1 MAQEATLTFNM
12 ELKGLNN
19 ILKAVD
25 RSTISLGDKLNANIK
40 AGIEKY
46 NAALQKLKVEPF
58 QKAGFHTQMAK
69 LKEDLQRAT
78 KAKIRIDM
86 DEAKQKLANL
96 KTEIV
101 ASVASVAAI
110 AAPIK
115 SAIDFE
121 SSMADVKKVVNFKD
135 DNEIKGFS
143 NEILKMSQVI
153 PMTADGLTQVAAAGG
168 QMGLAKNELLKF
180 TEMAAKTAVAFDITA
195 ESAGDTI
202 GKIKNILSLS
212 LDETGEMMDAINHLS
227 NNNAAKAG
235 QIVEVMKRIAG
246 IGKQVGLAK
255 EQTAALASAFIS
267 LGKAPETAATASEA
281 LLKKLNNLSSLSED
295 KQKAFEETGLSVNK
309 FAKAMKTDAQGAV
322 LQFLEA
328 MSKVEPQRRGA
339 LLTTIMGTNYD
350 SDIATLISGMDVYK
364 KSLDEVSSKEKF
376 LGSNEKEFQAR
387 SNTAANKI
395 QLMKNT
401 LNSLG
406 ISIGNVFLPYIST
419 AIEKIAGFIKKITE
433 FAQNNEELVK
443 KIGLSVAAFLGFNAF
458 MTAARAAFALFTIS
472 FGGYRKILMLLPFD
486 CVKLNASL
494 SQCSIT
500 MKAKA
505 TLTALASKA
514 LNSFSLATKT
524 AGGTSLGFVGGLK
537 KIVLGFRALSLA
549 FLSNPIGLILAAIAT
564 AGALIYKYW
573 DHVKAFLLG
582 TFEALSQNCGWLT
595 DALSGV
601 WNNAIKPIF
610 SGIASLF
617 ELLFNQ
623 SNATSEELGIATNAG
638 REFGKWMSY
647 ALNIITFPLQAV
659 CNIINAIALII
670 DIVRLKFSTWIEEAK
685 SLLNDILA
693 FFQPVVDAFN
703 SIVDGFKNLDI
714 SGGLKDM
721 LGAKDGAE
729 RSWYNPLNLFYDSK
743 PKTQSTSG
751 AISENAEAKR
761 QNAANNKNQTI
772 NDNKVVNITMSGSS
786 ATPQAVAKAV
796 QNSSYSYGD

>member
-40 AGIEKY
+40 SGIEKY
-46 NAALQKLKVEPF
+46 NTALQKLKVEPF

-101 ASVASVAAI
+101 ASVASVAMI

-121 SSMADVKKVVNFKD
+121 SSMADVKKVVDFKTPD
-135 DNEIKGFS
+135 ELKEFSNQILNMSRDIPLSVNEIAS
-143 NEILKMSQVI
+143 I
-153 PMTADGLTQVAAAGG
+153 TASGG
-168 QMGLAKNELLKF
+168 QLGIAKENLMDF
-180 TEMAAKTAVAFDITA
+180 TQTAAKMGVAFDMSA
-195 ESAGDTI
+195 KEAGDNMATLM
-202 GKIKNILSLS
+202 NIFNMSVDGVRGLG
-212 LDETGEMMDAINHLS
+212 DTINHLS
-227 NNNAAKAG
+227 NNSASTANKIVNAVG
-235 QIVEVMKRIAG
+235 RIAG
-246 IGKQVGLAK
+246 NAKDMGLSADATAGLASSFIALGKQ
-255 EQTAALASAFIS
+255 
-267 LGKAPETAATASEA
+267 PEVAATAINSM
-281 LLKKLNNLSSLSED
+281 LTVLNNADKAGGDLEKAFKSIGLSGKEL
-295 KQKAFEETGLSVNK
+295 KAQILKNPQKAL
-309 FAKAMKTDAQGAV
+309 TD
-322 LQFLEA
+322 FLHTL
-328 MSKVEPQRRGA
+328 SKVPKEKKTGV
-339 LLTTIMGTNYD
+339 LTTIFGKNFGD
-350 SDIATLISGMDVYK
+350 DISLLTGAIENFDKAMALSGDNK
-364 KSLDEVSSKEKF
+364 RF
-376 LGSNEKEFQAR
+376 GSMEAEFQSR
-387 SNTAANKI
+387 SDTTENKI
-395 QLMKNT
+395 QLMKNA
-401 LNSLG
+401 LNELSVSFG
-406 ISIGNVFLPYIST
+406 RVFLPYIKRGV
-419 AIEKIAGFIKKITE
+419 EKITE
-433 FAQNNEELVK
+433 FIQKITEFVRSNEDLVK
-443 KIGLSVAAFLGFNAF
+443 KIGFSVAAFFGFNVA
-458 MTAARAAFALFTIS
+458 MTTLKASSAILTLS
-472 FGGYRKILMLLPFD
+472 LGGYRQILMMLPFD
-486 CVKLNASL
+486 CLKLNASL
-494 SQCSIT
+494 SQCNIL
-500 MKAKA
+500 MKTKA
-505 TLTALASKA
+505 MLSGLVNNNLKSFRLASSA
-514 LNSFSLATKT
+514 ASGA
-524 AGGTSLGFVGGLK
+524 SLGFVGGLK

-549 FLSNPIGLILAAIAT
+549 FLSNPIGLVLAAIAT

-623 SNATSEELGIATNAG
+623 SNATSEELGAATNAG

-685 SLLNDILA
+685 SLLNDLLA

-721 LGAKDGAE
+721 LGAKDGAD

-772 NDNKVVNITMSGSS
+772 NDNKVVNITMSGSN

>member
-25 RSTISLGDKLNANIK
+25 RSTVSLGDKLNANIK

-121 SSMADVKKVVNFKD
+121 SSMADVKKVVDFKD

-168 QMGLAKNELLKF
+168 QMGLAKDELLKF

-227 NNNAAKAG
+227 NNNAAKASE
-235 QIVEVMKRIAG
+235 IVEVMKRIAG

-255 EQTAALASAFIS
+255 EQTAALASTFIS

-281 LLKKLNNLSSLSED
+281 LLKKLNNIESLSP
-295 KQKAFEETGLSVNK
+295 KTRAAFKKTGLSIKN
-309 FAKAMKTDAQGAV
+309 FSAMMKKDAQEAV
-322 LQFLEA
+322 LKFLET
-328 MSKVEPQRRGA
+328 MNNIEPQKRGA
-339 LLTTIMGTNYD
+339 LLSAIMGTNYD

-387 SNTAANKI
+387 SNTVANKI

-401 LNSLG
+401 LNSLS
-406 ISIGNVFLPYIST
+406 ISIGNVFLPYISK
-419 AIEKIAGFIKKITE
+419 AVEKITEVIKKITE

-443 KIGLSVAAFLGFNAF
+443 KIGFSVAAFFSFNMA
-458 MTAARAAFALFTIS
+458 MTTLKASSALLTLS
-472 FGGYRKILMLLPFD
+472 LGGYRQILTMLPFD
-486 CVKLNASL
+486 CLKFNASITQCNVLLKTKAML
-494 SQCSIT
+494 SGLVNNNLKSFR
-500 MKAKA
+500 
-505 TLTALASKA
+505 LASSA
-514 LNSFSLATKT
+514 ASGA
-524 AGGTSLGFVGGLK
+524 SLGFVGGLK
-537 KIVLGFRALSLA
+537 KIALGFRVLTLA
-549 FLSNPIGLILAAIAT
+549 FASNPVGAILTAIAV
-564 AGALIYKYW
+564 AGILIYKYW
-573 DHVKAFLLG
+573 DEVKAFLLG
-582 TFEALSQNCGWLT
+582 TFETLSQNCDTLINS
-595 DALSGV
+595 LSGV

-610 SGIASLF
+610 SAISSLF
-617 ELLFNQ
+617 EMIFGQ
-623 SNATSEELGIATNAG
+623 SEATSEELGTATNAG
-638 REFGKWMSY
+638 REFGKWLAYS
-647 ALNIITFPLQAV
+647 LNIATYPLQMI
-659 CNIINAIALII
+659 CNIINMIALVI

-685 SLLNDILA
+685 SLLNDLLA

-703 SIVDGFKNLDI
+703 SIIDGFKNLDI

-751 AISENAEAKR
+751 AINDSMEAKR

-772 NDNKVVNITMSGSS
+772 NDNKVVNITMSGTS

>member
-40 AGIEKY
+40 SGIEKY
-46 NAALQKLKVEPF
+46 NTALQKLKVEPF

-121 SSMADVKKVVNFKD
+121 SSMADVKKVVDFKTPD
-135 DNEIKGFS
+135 ELKEFSNQILNMSRDIPLSVNEIAS
-143 NEILKMSQVI
+143 I
-153 PMTADGLTQVAAAGG
+153 TASGG
-168 QMGLAKNELLKF
+168 QLGIAKENLMDF
-180 TEMAAKTAVAFDITA
+180 TQTAAKMGVAFDMSA
-195 ESAGDTI
+195 KEAGDNMATLM
-202 GKIKNILSLS
+202 NIFNMSVDGVRGLG
-212 LDETGEMMDAINHLS
+212 DTINHLS
-227 NNNAAKAG
+227 NNSASTANKIVNAVG
-235 QIVEVMKRIAG
+235 RIAG
-246 IGKQVGLAK
+246 NAKDMGLSADATAGLASSFIALGKQ
-255 EQTAALASAFIS
+255 
-267 LGKAPETAATASEA
+267 PEVAATAINSM
-281 LLKKLNNLSSLSED
+281 LTVLNNADKAGGDLEKAFKSIGLSGKEL
-295 KQKAFEETGLSVNK
+295 KAQILKNPQKAL
-309 FAKAMKTDAQGAV
+309 TD
-322 LQFLEA
+322 FLHTL
-328 MSKVEPQRRGA
+328 SKVPKEKKTGV
-339 LLTTIMGTNYD
+339 LTTIFGKNFGD
-350 SDIATLISGMDVYK
+350 DISLLTGAIENFDKAMALSGDNK
-364 KSLDEVSSKEKF
+364 RF
-376 LGSNEKEFQAR
+376 GSMEAEFQSR
-387 SNTAANKI
+387 SDTTENKI
-395 QLMKNT
+395 QLMKNA
-401 LNSLG
+401 LNELSVSFG
-406 ISIGNVFLPYIST
+406 RVFLPYIKRGV
-419 AIEKIAGFIKKITE
+419 EKITE
-433 FAQNNEELVK
+433 FIQKITEFVRSNEDLVK
-443 KIGLSVAAFLGFNAF
+443 KIGFSVAAFFGFNVA
-458 MTAARAAFALFTIS
+458 MTTLKASSALLTLS
-472 FGGYRKILMLLPFD
+472 LGGYRQILMMLPFD
-486 CVKLNASL
+486 CLKLNASL
-494 SQCSIT
+494 SQCNIL
-500 MKAKA
+500 MKTKA
-505 TLTALASKA
+505 MLSGLVNNNLKSFRLASSA
-514 LNSFSLATKT
+514 ASGA
-524 AGGTSLGFVGGLK
+524 SLGFVGGLK

-549 FLSNPIGLILAAIAT
+549 FLSNPIGLILAAIAA

-623 SNATSEELGIATNAG
+623 SNATSEELGTATNAG

-685 SLLNDILA
+685 SLLNDLLA

-721 LGAKDGAE
+721 MGAKDGAE

-751 AISENAEAKR
+751 AINENAEAKR

-772 NDNKVVNITMSGSS
+772 NDNKVVNITMSGSN

>member
-121 SSMADVKKVVNFKD
+121 SSMADVKKVVDFKTPD
-135 DNEIKGFS
+135 ELKEFSNQILNMSRDIPLSVNEIAS
-143 NEILKMSQVI
+143 I
-153 PMTADGLTQVAAAGG
+153 TASGG
-168 QMGLAKNELLKF
+168 QLGIAKENLMDF
-180 TEMAAKTAVAFDITA
+180 TQTAAKMGVAFDMSA
-195 ESAGDTI
+195 KEAGDNMATLM
-202 GKIKNILSLS
+202 NIFNMSVDGVRGLG
-212 LDETGEMMDAINHLS
+212 DTINHLS
-227 NNNAAKAG
+227 NNSASTANKIVNAVG
-235 QIVEVMKRIAG
+235 RIAG
-246 IGKQVGLAK
+246 NAKDMGLSADATAGLASSFIALGKQ
-255 EQTAALASAFIS
+255 
-267 LGKAPETAATASEA
+267 PEVAATAINSM
-281 LLKKLNNLSSLSED
+281 LTVLNNAD
-295 KQKAFEETGLSVNK
+295 KAGGDLEKAFKAIGTSGKELKAQILKNPQKALTDFLHTLSKIPKEKKTGV
-309 FAKAMKTDAQGAV
+309 
-322 LQFLEA
+322 
-328 MSKVEPQRRGA
+328 
-339 LLTTIMGTNYD
+339 LTTIFGRNFGD
-350 SDIATLISGMDVYK
+350 DISLLTGAIENFDKAMALSGDNK
-364 KSLDEVSSKEKF
+364 RF
-376 LGSNEKEFQAR
+376 GSMEAEFQSR
-387 SNTAANKI
+387 SDTTENKI
-395 QLMKNT
+395 QLMKNA
-401 LNSLG
+401 LNELSVSFG
-406 ISIGNVFLPYIST
+406 RVFLPYIKRGV
-419 AIEKIAGFIKKITE
+419 EKITE
-433 FAQNNEELVK
+433 FIQKITEFVRSNEDLVK
-443 KIGLSVAAFLGFNAF
+443 KIGFSVAAFFGFNVA
-458 MTAARAAFALFTIS
+458 MTTLKASSALLTLS
-472 FGGYRKILMLLPFD
+472 LGGYRQILMMLPFD
-486 CVKLNASL
+486 CLKLNASL
-494 SQCSIT
+494 SQCNIL
-500 MKAKA
+500 MKTKA
-505 TLTALASKA
+505 MLSGLVNNNLKSFRLASSA
-514 LNSFSLATKT
+514 ASGASI
-524 AGGTSLGFVGGLK
+524 GFVGGLK

-623 SNATSEELGIATNAG
+623 SNATSEELGTATNAG

-685 SLLNDILA
+685 SLLNDLLA

-751 AISENAEAKR
+751 AISENAEVKR

-772 NDNKVVNITMSGSS
+772 NDNKVVNITMSGSN

>member
-40 AGIEKY
+40 SGIEKY
-46 NAALQKLKVEPF
+46 NTALQKLKVEPF

-121 SSMADVKKVVNFKD
+121 SSMADVKKVVDFKTPD
-135 DNEIKGFS
+135 ELKEFSNQILNMSRDIPLSVNEIAS
-143 NEILKMSQVI
+143 I
-153 PMTADGLTQVAAAGG
+153 TASGG
-168 QMGLAKNELLKF
+168 QLGIAKENLMDF
-180 TEMAAKTAVAFDITA
+180 TQTAAKMGVAFDMSA
-195 ESAGDTI
+195 KEAGDNMATLM
-202 GKIKNILSLS
+202 NIFNMSVDGVRGLG
-212 LDETGEMMDAINHLS
+212 DTINHLS
-227 NNNAAKAG
+227 NNSASTANKIVNAVG
-235 QIVEVMKRIAG
+235 RIAG
-246 IGKQVGLAK
+246 NAKDMGLSADATAGLASSFIALGKQ
-255 EQTAALASAFIS
+255 
-267 LGKAPETAATASEA
+267 PEVAATAINSM
-281 LLKKLNNLSSLSED
+281 LTVLNNADKAGGDLEKAFKSIGLSGKEL
-295 KQKAFEETGLSVNK
+295 KAQILKNPQKAL
-309 FAKAMKTDAQGAV
+309 TD
-322 LQFLEA
+322 FLHTL
-328 MSKVEPQRRGA
+328 SKVPKEKKTGV
-339 LLTTIMGTNYD
+339 LTTIFGKNFGD
-350 SDIATLISGMDVYK
+350 DISLLTGAIENFDKAMVLSGDNK
-364 KSLDEVSSKEKF
+364 RF
-376 LGSNEKEFQAR
+376 GSMEAEFQSR
-387 SNTAANKI
+387 SDTTENKI
-395 QLMKNT
+395 QLMKNA
-401 LNSLG
+401 LNELSVSFG
-406 ISIGNVFLPYIST
+406 RVFLPYIKRGV
-419 AIEKIAGFIKKITE
+419 EKITE
-433 FAQNNEELVK
+433 FIQKITEFVRSNEDLVK
-443 KIGLSVAAFLGFNAF
+443 KIGFSVAAFFGFNVA
-458 MTAARAAFALFTIS
+458 MTTLKASSAILTLS
-472 FGGYRKILMLLPFD
+472 LGGYRQILMMLPFD
-486 CVKLNASL
+486 CLKLNASL
-494 SQCSIT
+494 SQCNIL
-500 MKAKA
+500 MKTKA
-505 TLTALASKA
+505 MLSGLVNNNLKSFRLASSA
-514 LNSFSLATKT
+514 ASGA
-524 AGGTSLGFVGGLK
+524 SLGFVGGLK

-549 FLSNPIGLILAAIAT
+549 FLSNPIGLVLAAIAT

-623 SNATSEELGIATNAG
+623 SNATSEELGAATNAG

-685 SLLNDILA
+685 SLLNDLLA

-721 LGAKDGAE
+721 LGAKDGAD

-772 NDNKVVNITMSGSS
+772 NDNKVVNITMSGSN

>member
-40 AGIEKY
+40 SGIEKY
-46 NAALQKLKVEPF
+46 NTALQKLKVEPF

-121 SSMADVKKVVNFKD
+121 SSMADVKKVVDFKTPD
-135 DNEIKGFS
+135 ELKEFSNQILNMSRDIPLSVNEIAS
-143 NEILKMSQVI
+143 I
-153 PMTADGLTQVAAAGG
+153 TASGG
-168 QMGLAKNELLKF
+168 QLGIAKENLMDF
-180 TEMAAKTAVAFDITA
+180 TQTAAKMGVAFDMSA
-195 ESAGDTI
+195 KEAGDNMATLM
-202 GKIKNILSLS
+202 NIFNMSVDGVRGLG
-212 LDETGEMMDAINHLS
+212 DTINHLS
-227 NNNAAKAG
+227 NNSASTANKIVNAVG
-235 QIVEVMKRIAG
+235 RIAG
-246 IGKQVGLAK
+246 NAKDMGLSADATAGLASSFIALGKQ
-255 EQTAALASAFIS
+255 
-267 LGKAPETAATASEA
+267 PEVAATAINSM
-281 LLKKLNNLSSLSED
+281 LTVLNNADKAGGDLEKAFKSIGLSGKEL
-295 KQKAFEETGLSVNK
+295 KAQILKNPQKAL
-309 FAKAMKTDAQGAV
+309 TD
-322 LQFLEA
+322 FLHTL
-328 MSKVEPQRRGA
+328 SKVPKEKKTGV
-339 LLTTIMGTNYD
+339 LTTIFGKNFGD
-350 SDIATLISGMDVYK
+350 DISLLTGAIENFDKAMALSGDNK
-364 KSLDEVSSKEKF
+364 RF
-376 LGSNEKEFQAR
+376 GSMEAEFQSR
-387 SNTAANKI
+387 SDTTENKI
-395 QLMKNT
+395 QLMKNA
-401 LNSLG
+401 LNELSVSFG
-406 ISIGNVFLPYIST
+406 RVFLPYIKRGV
-419 AIEKIAGFIKKITE
+419 EKITE
-433 FAQNNEELVK
+433 FIQKITEFVRSNEDLVK
-443 KIGLSVAAFLGFNAF
+443 KIGFSVAAFFGFNVA
-458 MTAARAAFALFTIS
+458 MTTLKASSAILTLS
-472 FGGYRKILMLLPFD
+472 LGGYRQILMMLPFD
-486 CVKLNASL
+486 CLKLNASL
-494 SQCSIT
+494 SQCNIL
-500 MKAKA
+500 MKTKA
-505 TLTALASKA
+505 MLSGLVNNNLKSFRLASSA
-514 LNSFSLATKT
+514 ASGA
-524 AGGTSLGFVGGLK
+524 SLGFVGGLK

-549 FLSNPIGLILAAIAT
+549 FLSNPIGLVLAAIAT

-623 SNATSEELGIATNAG
+623 SNATSEELGAATNAG

-685 SLLNDILA
+685 SLLNDLLA

-721 LGAKDGAE
+721 LGAKDGAD

-751 AISENAEAKR
+751 AISESAEAKR

-772 NDNKVVNITMSGSS
+772 NDNKVVNITMSGSN

>member
-40 AGIEKY
+40 SGIEKY

-78 KAKIRIDM
+78 KAKIRLDM

-101 ASVASVAAI
+101 ASAASVAII

-121 SSMADVKKVVNFKD
+121 SSMADVKKVVDFKD

-168 QMGLAKNELLKF
+168 QMGLAKDELLKF

-212 LDETGEMMDAINHLS
+212 LDETGEMMDVINHLS
-227 NNNAAKAG
+227 NNNAAKASE
-235 QIVEVMKRIAG
+235 IVEVMKRIAG

-255 EQTAALASAFIS
+255 EQTAALASTFIS

-387 SNTAANKI
+387 SNTVANKI

-401 LNSLG
+401 LNSLS

-419 AIEKIAGFIKKITE
+419 AIEYLAGFMKKITE

-524 AGGTSLGFVGGLK
+524 AGGTSLGFVGELK

-549 FLSNPIGLILAAIAT
+549 FLSNPIGLILTAIAA

-573 DHVKAFLLG
+573 DHVKAFFTG
-582 TFEALSQNCGWLT
+582 FFEGLRKNIAPVT
-595 DALSGV
+595 DVFNGFFTAVKTAFSPLM
-601 WNNAIKPIF
+601 PIF
-610 SGIASLF
+610 SKISSFFSSLF
-617 ELLFNQ
+617 GQ
-623 SNATSEELGIATNAG
+623 SSATKEEIEGLTNAG
-638 REFGKWMSY
+638 AKFGEVVAGAINFVLTPIKLLIEF
-647 ALNIITFPLQAV
+647 ITTA
-659 CNIINAIALII
+659 INGINTLI
-670 DIVRLKFSTWIEEAK
+670 DSA
-685 SLLNDILA
+685 
-693 FFQPVVDAFN
+693 
-703 SIVDGFKNLDI
+703 KNLDI
-714 SGGLKDM
+714 TKSIKEGL
-721 LGAKDGAE
+721 GVGDGVE

-743 PKTQSTSG
+743 PKTQSTNG

>member
-40 AGIEKY
+40 AGVEKY
-46 NAALQKLKVEPF
+46 NEALKELKANPF

-69 LKEDLQRAT
+69 LKADLQKAT
-78 KAKIRIDM
+78 RAKIRLDM

-101 ASVASVAAI
+101 ASVASIAAI

-121 SSMADVKKVVNFKD
+121 SAMADVKKVVDFKD

-153 PMTADGLTQVAAAGG
+153 PMTAEGLTQVAAAGG

-212 LDETGEMMDAINHLS
+212 LDETGEMMDVINHLS

-235 QIVEVMKRIAG
+235 EIVEVMKRIAG

-255 EQTAALASAFIS
+255 EQTAALASTFIS

-281 LLKKLNNLSSLSED
+281 LLKKLNNIESLSP
-295 KQKAFEETGLSVNK
+295 KTRAAFKKTGLNIKEFS
-309 FAKAMKTDAQGAV
+309 AMMKKDAQGAV
-322 LQFLEA
+322 LKFLET
-328 MSKVEPQRRGA
+328 MNNIEPQKRGA
-339 LLTTIMGTNYD
+339 LLSAIMGTNYD
-350 SDIATLISGMDVYK
+350 SDVATLISGMDVYK
-364 KSLDEVSSKEKF
+364 KTLDEVSSKEKF

-395 QLMKNT
+395 QLMKNA
-401 LNSLG
+401 LNSLSV
-406 ISIGNVFLPYIST
+406 SIGNIFLPYISK
-419 AIEKIAGFIKKITE
+419 AIEKITSIIKKITE

-443 KIGLSVAAFLGFNAF
+443 KIGFSVAAFFSFNVA
-458 MTAARAAFALFTIS
+458 MTTLKASSALLTLS
-472 FGGYRKILMLLPFD
+472 LGGYRQILTMLPFD
-486 CVKLNASL
+486 CLKLNAAL
-494 SQCSIT
+494 RQCNF
-500 MKAKA
+500 A
-505 TLTALASKA
+505 
-514 LNSFSLATKT
+514 
-524 AGGTSLGFVGGLK
+524 SLGFVGGLK
-537 KIVLGFRALSLA
+537 KMVLGFRALSLA
-549 FLSNPIGLILAAIAT
+549 FLSNPIGAILTAIAV
-564 AGALIYKYW
+564 AGALVYKYW
-573 DHVKAFLLG
+573 DHVKAFFSG
-582 TFEALSQNCGWLT
+582 FFEGLRKNIAPVT
-595 DALSGV
+595 DIFNGFFS
-601 WNNAIKPIF
+601 AIKSAFSPLMPIF
-610 SGIASLF
+610 FKISSFFSSLF
-617 ELLFNQ
+617 GQ
-623 SNATSEELGIATNAG
+623 STATKEEIEGLTNAG
-638 REFGKWMSY
+638 AKFGEIVAGAINFVLTPLKLLIEF
-647 ALNIITFPLQAV
+647 ITSA
-659 CNIINAIALII
+659 INGVNMLI
-670 DIVRLKFSTWIEEAK
+670 
-685 SLLNDILA
+685 
-693 FFQPVVDAFN
+693 
-703 SIVDGFKNLDI
+703 DGFKKLDI

-721 LGAKDGAE
+721 LGVGDGAE

-751 AISENAEAKR
+751 AINESMEAKR
-761 QNAANNKNQTI
+761 LNATNNKNQTI
-772 NDNKVVNITMSGSS
+772 NDNKVVNITMSGTS

>member
-40 AGIEKY
+40 AGVEKY
-46 NAALQKLKVEPF
+46 NEALKELKANPF

-69 LKEDLQRAT
+69 LKADLQKAT
-78 KAKIRIDM
+78 RAKIRLDM

-168 QMGLAKNELLKF
+168 QMGLAKDELLKF

-212 LDETGEMMDAINHLS
+212 LDETGEMMDVINHLS

-235 QIVEVMKRIAG
+235 EIVEVMKRIAG

-255 EQTAALASAFIS
+255 EQTAALASTFIS

-281 LLKKLNNLSSLSED
+281 LLKKLNNIESLGA
-295 KQKAFEETGLSVNK
+295 KQKAAFKKTGLSIKN
-309 FAKAMKTDAQGAV
+309 FSAMMRKDAQGAV
-322 LQFLEA
+322 LKFLET
-328 MSKVEPQRRGA
+328 MNNIEPQKRGA
-339 LLTTIMGTNYD
+339 LLSAIMGTNYD
-350 SDIATLISGMDVYK
+350 SDVATLISGMDVYK

-387 SNTAANKI
+387 SNTVANKI

-401 LNSLG
+401 LNSLS
-406 ISIGNVFLPYIST
+406 ISIGNVFLPYISK
-419 AIEKIAGFIKKITE
+419 AVEKITEVIKKITK

-443 KIGLSVAAFLGFNAF
+443 KIGFSVAAFFSFNVA
-458 MTAARAAFALFTIS
+458 MTTLKASSALLTLS
-472 FGGYRKILMLLPFD
+472 LGGYRQILTMLPFD
-486 CVKLNASL
+486 CLRLNASL
-494 SQCSIT
+494 LQCNIL
-500 MKAKA
+500 MKTKA
-505 TLTALASKA
+505 MLSGLVNNNLKSFRLASSA
-514 LNSFSLATKT
+514 ASSA
-524 AGGTSLGFVGGLK
+524 SLGFVGSLK
-537 KIVLGFRALSLA
+537 KIVSGFRALSLA
-549 FLSNPIGLILAAIAT
+549 FLSNPIGLILTAIAT
-564 AGALIYKYW
+564 AGVLVYKYW

-582 TFEALSQNCGWLT
+582 TFESLSQNCVWLT
-595 DALSGV
+595 DSLSGV

-610 SGIASLF
+610 SAISSLF
-617 ELLFNQ
+617 EMIFGQ
-623 SNATSEELGIATNAG
+623 SEATSEELGTATNAG

-647 ALNIITFPLQAV
+647 ALNIITYPLQAV
-659 CNIINAIALII
+659 CDIINAIALII

-685 SLLNDILA
+685 SLLNDLLA

-703 SIVDGFKNLDI
+703 SIVDGFKKLDI

-721 LGAKDGAE
+721 LGVGDGAE

-751 AISENAEAKR
+751 AINESMEAKR
-761 QNAANNKNQTI
+761 LNATNNKNQTI
-772 NDNKVVNITMSGSS
+772 NDNKNVNIIVQGPS
-786 ATPQAVAKAV
+786 ATPQAIAKAV
-796 QNSSYSYGD
+796 QNSSYSLGD

>member
-40 AGIEKY
+40 SGIEKY

-78 KAKIRIDM
+78 KAKIRLDM

-101 ASVASVAAI
+101 ASMASVAVI

-121 SSMADVKKVVNFKD
+121 SSMADVKKVVDFKTPD
-135 DNEIKGFS
+135 ELKEFSNQILNMSRDIPLSVNEIAS
-143 NEILKMSQVI
+143 I
-153 PMTADGLTQVAAAGG
+153 TASGG
-168 QMGLAKNELLKF
+168 QLGIAKENLMDF
-180 TEMAAKTAVAFDITA
+180 TQTAAKMGVAFDMSA
-195 ESAGDTI
+195 KEAGDNMATLM
-202 GKIKNILSLS
+202 NIFNMSVDGVRGLG
-212 LDETGEMMDAINHLS
+212 DTINHLS
-227 NNNAAKAG
+227 NNSASTANKIVNAVG
-235 QIVEVMKRIAG
+235 RIAG
-246 IGKQVGLAK
+246 NAKDMGLSADATAGLASSFIALGKQ
-255 EQTAALASAFIS
+255 
-267 LGKAPETAATASEA
+267 PEVAATAINSM
-281 LLKKLNNLSSLSED
+281 LTVLNNADKAGGDLEKAFKSIGLSGKEL
-295 KQKAFEETGLSVNK
+295 KAQILKNPQKAL
-309 FAKAMKTDAQGAV
+309 TD
-322 LQFLEA
+322 FLHTL
-328 MSKVEPQRRGA
+328 SKVPKEKKTGV
-339 LLTTIMGTNYD
+339 LTTIFGKNFGD
-350 SDIATLISGMDVYK
+350 DISLLTGAIENFDKAMALSGDNK
-364 KSLDEVSSKEKF
+364 RF
-376 LGSNEKEFQAR
+376 GSMEAEFQSR
-387 SNTAANKI
+387 SDTTENKI
-395 QLMKNT
+395 QLMKNA
-401 LNSLG
+401 LNELSVSFG
-406 ISIGNVFLPYIST
+406 RVFLPYIKRGV
-419 AIEKIAGFIKKITE
+419 EKITE
-433 FAQNNEELVK
+433 FIQKITEFVRSNEDLVK
-443 KIGLSVAAFLGFNAF
+443 KIGFSVAAFFGFNVA
-458 MTAARAAFALFTIS
+458 MTTLKASSAILTLS
-472 FGGYRKILMLLPFD
+472 LGGYRQILMMLPFD
-486 CVKLNASL
+486 CLKLNASL
-494 SQCSIT
+494 SQCNIL
-500 MKAKA
+500 MKTKA
-505 TLTALASKA
+505 MLSGLVNNNLKSFRLASSA
-514 LNSFSLATKT
+514 ASGA
-524 AGGTSLGFVGGLK
+524 SLGFVGGLK

-549 FLSNPIGLILAAIAT
+549 FLSNPIGLVLAAIAT

-623 SNATSEELGIATNAG
+623 SNATSEELGAATNAG

-685 SLLNDILA
+685 SLLNDLLA

-721 LGAKDGAE
+721 LGAKDGAD

>member
-40 AGIEKY
+40 SGIEKY

-78 KAKIRIDM
+78 KAKIRLDM

-101 ASVASVAAI
+101 ASAASVAII

-121 SSMADVKKVVNFKD
+121 SSMADVKKVVDFKTPD
-135 DNEIKGFS
+135 ELKEFSNQILNMSRDIPLSVNEIAS
-143 NEILKMSQVI
+143 I
-153 PMTADGLTQVAAAGG
+153 TASGG
-168 QMGLAKNELLKF
+168 QLGIAKENLMDF
-180 TEMAAKTAVAFDITA
+180 TQTAAKMGVAFDMSA
-195 ESAGDTI
+195 KEAGDNMATLM
-202 GKIKNILSLS
+202 NIFNMSVDGVRGLG
-212 LDETGEMMDAINHLS
+212 DTINHLS
-227 NNNAAKAG
+227 NNSASTANKIVNAVG
-235 QIVEVMKRIAG
+235 RIAG
-246 IGKQVGLAK
+246 NAKDMGLSADATAGLASSFIALGKQ
-255 EQTAALASAFIS
+255 
-267 LGKAPETAATASEA
+267 PEVAATAINSM
-281 LLKKLNNLSSLSED
+281 LTVLNNADKAGGDLEKAFKSIGLSGKEL
-295 KQKAFEETGLSVNK
+295 KAQILKNPQKAL
-309 FAKAMKTDAQGAV
+309 TD
-322 LQFLEA
+322 FLHTL
-328 MSKVEPQRRGA
+328 SKVPKEKKTGV
-339 LLTTIMGTNYD
+339 LTTIFGKNFGD
-350 SDIATLISGMDVYK
+350 DISLLTGAIENFDKAMALSGDNK
-364 KSLDEVSSKEKF
+364 RF
-376 LGSNEKEFQAR
+376 GSMEAEFQSR
-387 SNTAANKI
+387 SDTTENKI
-395 QLMKNT
+395 QLMKNA
-401 LNSLG
+401 LNELSVSFG
-406 ISIGNVFLPYIST
+406 RVFLPYIKRGV
-419 AIEKIAGFIKKITE
+419 EKITE
-433 FAQNNEELVK
+433 FIQKITEFVRSNEDLVK
-443 KIGLSVAAFLGFNAF
+443 KIGFSVAAFFGFNVA
-458 MTAARAAFALFTIS
+458 MTTLKASSAILTLS
-472 FGGYRKILMLLPFD
+472 LGGYRQILMMLPFD
-486 CVKLNASL
+486 CLKLNASL
-494 SQCSIT
+494 SQCNIL
-500 MKAKA
+500 MKTKA
-505 TLTALASKA
+505 MLSGLVNNNLKSFRLASSA
-514 LNSFSLATKT
+514 ASGA
-524 AGGTSLGFVGGLK
+524 SLGFVGGLK

-549 FLSNPIGLILAAIAT
+549 FLSNPIGLVLAAIAT

-623 SNATSEELGIATNAG
+623 SNATSEELGAATNAG

-685 SLLNDILA
+685 SLLNDLLA

-721 LGAKDGAE
+721 LGAKDGAD

-772 NDNKVVNITMSGSS
+772 NDNKVVNITMSGSN

>member
-40 AGIEKY
+40 SGIEKY
-46 NAALQKLKVEPF
+46 NTALQKLKVEPF

-121 SSMADVKKVVNFKD
+121 SSMADVKKVVDFKTPD
-135 DNEIKGFS
+135 ELKEFSNQILNMSRDIPLSVNEIAS
-143 NEILKMSQVI
+143 I
-153 PMTADGLTQVAAAGG
+153 TASGG
-168 QMGLAKNELLKF
+168 QLGIAKENLMDF
-180 TEMAAKTAVAFDITA
+180 TQTAAKMGVAFDMSA
-195 ESAGDTI
+195 KEAGDNMATLM
-202 GKIKNILSLS
+202 NIFNMSVDGVRGLG
-212 LDETGEMMDAINHLS
+212 DTINHLS
-227 NNNAAKAG
+227 NNSASTANKIVNAVG
-235 QIVEVMKRIAG
+235 RIAG
-246 IGKQVGLAK
+246 NAKDMGLSADATAGLASSFIALGKQ
-255 EQTAALASAFIS
+255 
-267 LGKAPETAATASEA
+267 PEVAATAINSM
-281 LLKKLNNLSSLSED
+281 LTLLNNAYKAGGYLEKSFKSIGLSGKEL
-295 KQKAFEETGLSVNK
+295 KAQILKNPQKAL
-309 FAKAMKTDAQGAV
+309 TD
-322 LQFLEA
+322 FLHTL
-328 MSKVEPQRRGA
+328 SKVPKEKKTGV
-339 LLTTIMGTNYD
+339 LTTIFGKNFGD
-350 SDIATLISGMDVYK
+350 DISLLTGAIENFDKAMALSGDNK
-364 KSLDEVSSKEKF
+364 RF
-376 LGSNEKEFQAR
+376 GSMEAEFQSR
-387 SNTAANKI
+387 SDTTENKI
-395 QLMKNT
+395 QLMKNA
-401 LNSLG
+401 LNELSVSFG
-406 ISIGNVFLPYIST
+406 RVFLPYIKRGV
-419 AIEKIAGFIKKITE
+419 EKITE
-433 FAQNNEELVK
+433 FIQKITEFVRSNEDLVK
-443 KIGLSVAAFLGFNAF
+443 KIGFSVAAFFGFNVA
-458 MTAARAAFALFTIS
+458 MTTLKASSAILTLS
-472 FGGYRKILMLLPFD
+472 LGGYRQILMMLPFD
-486 CVKLNASL
+486 CLKLNASL
-494 SQCSIT
+494 SQCNIL
-500 MKAKA
+500 MKTKA
-505 TLTALASKA
+505 MLSGLVNNNLKSFRLASSA
-514 LNSFSLATKT
+514 ASGA
-524 AGGTSLGFVGGLK
+524 SLGFVGGLK

-549 FLSNPIGLILAAIAT
+549 FLSNPIGLVLAAIAT

-623 SNATSEELGIATNAG
+623 SNATSEELGAATNAG

-685 SLLNDILA
+685 SLLNDLLA

-721 LGAKDGAE
+721 LGAKDGAD

-772 NDNKVVNITMSGSS
+772 NDNKVVNITMSGSN

>member
-40 AGIEKY
+40 SGIEKY

-78 KAKIRIDM
+78 KAKIRLDM

-101 ASVASVAAI
+101 ASAASVAII

-121 SSMADVKKVVNFKD
+121 SSMADVKKVVDFKD

-168 QMGLAKNELLKF
+168 QMGLAKDELLKF

-227 NNNAAKAG
+227 NNNAAKASE
-235 QIVEVMKRIAG
+235 IVEVMKRIAG

-255 EQTAALASAFIS
+255 EQTAALASTFIS

-364 KSLDEVSSKEKF
+364 KSLDEVGSKEKF

-387 SNTAANKI
+387 SNTVANKI

-401 LNSLG
+401 LKSLS

-419 AIEKIAGFIKKITE
+419 AIEYLAGFIKKITE
-433 FAQNNEELVK
+433 FAQNNEDLVK

-549 FLSNPIGLILAAIAT
+549 FLSNPIGLILTAIAA

-573 DHVKAFLLG
+573 DHVKAFFTG
-582 TFEALSQNCGWLT
+582 FFEGLRKNIAPVT
-595 DALSGV
+595 DVFNGFFTAVKTAFSPLM
-601 WNNAIKPIF
+601 PIF
-610 SGIASLF
+610 SKISSFFSSLF
-617 ELLFNQ
+617 GQ
-623 SNATSEELGIATNAG
+623 SSATKEEIEGLTNAG
-638 REFGKWMSY
+638 AKFGEVVAGAINFVLTPIKLLIEF
-647 ALNIITFPLQAV
+647 ITTA
-659 CNIINAIALII
+659 INGINTLI
-670 DIVRLKFSTWIEEAK
+670 DSA
-685 SLLNDILA
+685 
-693 FFQPVVDAFN
+693 
-703 SIVDGFKNLDI
+703 KNLDI
-714 SGGLKDM
+714 TKSIKEGL
-721 LGAKDGAE
+721 GVGDGVE
-729 RSWYNPLNLFYDSK
+729 RSWYNPLNLFYESK

-751 AISENAEAKR
+751 AISESAEAKR

-772 NDNKVVNITMSGSS
+772 NDNKVVNITMSGSN

>member
-25 RSTISLGDKLNANIK
+25 KSTISLADKLNQNIK
-40 AGIEKY
+40 AGVEKY
-46 NAALQKLKVEPF
+46 NEALKGLKANPF
-58 QKAGFHTQMAK
+58 QKADFHAQMAK
-69 LKEDLQRAT
+69 LKADLQKAT
-78 KAKIRIDM
+78 KAKIRLDM

-121 SSMADVKKVVNFKD
+121 SSMADVNKVVDFKTPD
-135 DNEIKGFS
+135 ELKDFSNQILNMSRDIPLSVNEIAA
-143 NEILKMSQVI
+143 I
-153 PMTADGLTQVAAAGG
+153 TASGG
-168 QMGLAKNELLKF
+168 QLGIAKENLMDF
-180 TEMAAKTAVAFDITA
+180 TQTAAKMGVAFDMSA
-195 ESAGDTI
+195 KEAGDNMATLM
-202 GKIKNILSLS
+202 NIFNMSVDGVRGLG
-212 LDETGEMMDAINHLS
+212 DTINHLS
-227 NNNAAKAG
+227 NKSASTANKIVNAVG
-235 QIVEVMKRIAG
+235 RIAG
-246 IGKQVGLAK
+246 NAKDMGLSADATAGLASSFIALGKQ
-255 EQTAALASAFIS
+255 
-267 LGKAPETAATASEA
+267 PEVAATAINSM
-281 LLKKLNNLSSLSED
+281 LTVLNNAD
-295 KQKAFEETGLSVNK
+295 KAGGDLEKAFKAIGTSGKELKAQILKNPQKALTDFLHTLSKIPKEKKTGI
-309 FAKAMKTDAQGAV
+309 
-322 LQFLEA
+322 
-328 MSKVEPQRRGA
+328 
-339 LLTTIMGTNYD
+339 LTTIFGKNFGDDISLLTGAIENFDKAMAL
-350 SDIATLISGMDVYK
+350 SDDNK
-364 KSLDEVSSKEKF
+364 RF
-376 LGSNEKEFQAR
+376 GSMEAEFQSR
-387 SNTAANKI
+387 SDTTENKI
-395 QLMKNT
+395 QLMKNA
-401 LNSLG
+401 LNELSVSFG
-406 ISIGNVFLPYIST
+406 RVFLPYIKK
-419 AIEKIAGFIKKITE
+419 AVEKITE
-433 FAQNNEELVK
+433 FIQKITAFVRSNEDLVK
-443 KIGLSVAAFLGFNAF
+443 KIGFSVAAFFGFNVA
-458 MTAARAAFALFTIS
+458 MTTLKASSALLTLS
-472 FGGYRKILMLLPFD
+472 LGGYRQILMMLPFD
-486 CVKLNASL
+486 CLKLNASL
-494 SQCSIT
+494 SQCNIL
-500 MKAKA
+500 MKTKA
-505 TLTALASKA
+505 MLSGLVNNNLKSFRLASSA
-514 LNSFSLATKT
+514 ASGA
-524 AGGTSLGFVGGLK
+524 SLGFVGGLK

-549 FLSNPIGLILAAIAT
+549 FLSNPIGLILAAIAA

-623 SNATSEELGIATNAG
+623 SNATSEELGVATNAG

-685 SLLNDILA
+685 SLLNDLLA

>member
-25 RSTISLGDKLNANIK
+25 RSTISLGDKLNVNIK
-40 AGIEKY
+40 SGIEKY

-78 KAKIRIDM
+78 KAKIRLDM

-121 SSMADVKKVVNFKD
+121 SSMADVNKVVDFETPDELKEFSNQILNMSRD
-135 DNEIKGFS
+135 IPLSVNEIAS
-143 NEILKMSQVI
+143 I
-153 PMTADGLTQVAAAGG
+153 TASGG
-168 QMGLAKNELLKF
+168 QLGIAKENLMDF
-180 TEMAAKTAVAFDITA
+180 TQTAAKMGVAFDMSA
-195 ESAGDTI
+195 KEAGDNMATLM
-202 GKIKNILSLS
+202 NIFNMSVDGVRGLG
-212 LDETGEMMDAINHLS
+212 DTINHLS
-227 NNNAAKAG
+227 NKSASTANKIVNAVG
-235 QIVEVMKRIAG
+235 RIAG
-246 IGKQVGLAK
+246 NAKDMGLSADATAGLASSFIALGKQ
-255 EQTAALASAFIS
+255 
-267 LGKAPETAATASEA
+267 PEVAATAINSM
-281 LLKKLNNLSSLSED
+281 LTVLNNAD
-295 KQKAFEETGLSVNK
+295 KAGGDLEKAFKAIGTSGKELKTQILKNPQKALTDFLHTLSKIPKEKKTGI
-309 FAKAMKTDAQGAV
+309 
-322 LQFLEA
+322 
-328 MSKVEPQRRGA
+328 
-339 LLTTIMGTNYD
+339 LTTIFGKNFGDDVSLLTGAIENFDKAM
-350 SDIATLISGMDVYK
+350 ALSGDNK
-364 KSLDEVSSKEKF
+364 RF
-376 LGSNEKEFQAR
+376 GSMEAEFQSR
-387 SNTAANKI
+387 SDTTENKI
-395 QLMKNT
+395 QLMKNA
-401 LNSLG
+401 LNELSVSFG
-406 ISIGNVFLPYIST
+406 RVFLPYIKRGV
-419 AIEKIAGFIKKITE
+419 EKITE
-433 FAQNNEELVK
+433 FIQKITEFVRSNEDLVK
-443 KIGLSVAAFLGFNAF
+443 KIGFSVAAFFGFNVA
-458 MTAARAAFALFTIS
+458 MTTLKASSALLTLS
-472 FGGYRKILMLLPFD
+472 LGGYRQILMMLPFD
-486 CVKLNASL
+486 CLKLNASL
-494 SQCSIT
+494 SQCNIL
-500 MKAKA
+500 MKTKA
-505 TLTALASKA
+505 MLSGLVNNNLKSFRLASSA
-514 LNSFSLATKT
+514 ASGA
-524 AGGTSLGFVGGLK
+524 SLGFVGGLK

-582 TFEALSQNCGWLT
+582 TFESLSQNCVWLT

-601 WNNAIKPIF
+601 WNNAIKPIL
-610 SGIASLF
+610 SSIASLF

-623 SNATSEELGIATNAG
+623 SSATSEELGTATNAG

-685 SLLNDILA
+685 SLLNDLLA

-743 PKTQSTSG
+743 PKTQNTSG
-751 AISENAEAKR
+751 AISESAEAKR

-772 NDNKVVNITMSGSS
+772 NDNKVVNITMSGSN

>member
-101 ASVASVAAI
+101 ASMASVAVI

-121 SSMADVKKVVNFKD
+121 SSMADVKKVVDFKTPD
-135 DNEIKGFS
+135 ELKEFSNQILNMSRDIPLSVNEIAS
-143 NEILKMSQVI
+143 I
-153 PMTADGLTQVAAAGG
+153 TASGG
-168 QMGLAKNELLKF
+168 QLGIAKENLMDF
-180 TEMAAKTAVAFDITA
+180 TQTAAKMGVAFDMSA
-195 ESAGDTI
+195 KEAGDNMATLM
-202 GKIKNILSLS
+202 NIFNMSVDGVRGLG
-212 LDETGEMMDAINHLS
+212 DTINHLS
-227 NNNAAKAG
+227 NNSASTANKIVNAVG
-235 QIVEVMKRIAG
+235 RIAG
-246 IGKQVGLAK
+246 NAKDMGLSADATAGLASSFIALGKQ
-255 EQTAALASAFIS
+255 
-267 LGKAPETAATASEA
+267 PEVAATAINSM
-281 LLKKLNNLSSLSED
+281 LTVLNNADKAGGDLEKAFKSIGLSGKEL
-295 KQKAFEETGLSVNK
+295 KAQILKNPQKAL
-309 FAKAMKTDAQGAV
+309 TD
-322 LQFLEA
+322 FLHTL
-328 MSKVEPQRRGA
+328 SKVPKEKKTGV
-339 LLTTIMGTNYD
+339 LTTIFGKNFGD
-350 SDIATLISGMDVYK
+350 DISLLTGAIENFDKAMALSGDNK
-364 KSLDEVSSKEKF
+364 RF
-376 LGSNEKEFQAR
+376 GSMEAEFQSR
-387 SNTAANKI
+387 SDTMENKI
-395 QLMKNT
+395 QLMKNA
-401 LNSLG
+401 LNELSVSFG
-406 ISIGNVFLPYIST
+406 RVFLPYIKRGV
-419 AIEKIAGFIKKITE
+419 EKITE
-433 FAQNNEELVK
+433 FIQKITEFVRSNEDLVK
-443 KIGLSVAAFLGFNAF
+443 KIGFSVAAFFGFNVA
-458 MTAARAAFALFTIS
+458 MTTLKASSAILTLS
-472 FGGYRKILMLLPFD
+472 LGGYRQILMMLPFD
-486 CVKLNASL
+486 CLKLNASL
-494 SQCSIT
+494 SQCNIL
-500 MKAKA
+500 MKTKA
-505 TLTALASKA
+505 MLSGLVNNNLKSFRLASSA
-514 LNSFSLATKT
+514 ASGA
-524 AGGTSLGFVGGLK
+524 SLGFVGGLK

-549 FLSNPIGLILAAIAT
+549 FLSNPIGLVLAAIAT

-623 SNATSEELGIATNAG
+623 SNATSEELGAATNAG

-685 SLLNDILA
+685 SLLNDLLA

-721 LGAKDGAE
+721 LGAKDGAD

>member
-40 AGIEKY
+40 SGIEKY

-78 KAKIRIDM
+78 KAKIRLDM

-101 ASVASVAAI
+101 ASMASVAAI

-121 SSMADVKKVVNFKD
+121 SSMADVKKVVDFKTPD
-135 DNEIKGFS
+135 ELKEFSNQILNMSRDIPLSVNEIAS
-143 NEILKMSQVI
+143 I
-153 PMTADGLTQVAAAGG
+153 TASGG
-168 QMGLAKNELLKF
+168 QLGIAKENLMDF
-180 TEMAAKTAVAFDITA
+180 TQTAAKMGVAFDMSA
-195 ESAGDTI
+195 KEAGDNMATLM
-202 GKIKNILSLS
+202 NIFNMSVDGVRGLG
-212 LDETGEMMDAINHLS
+212 DTINHLS
-227 NNNAAKAG
+227 NNSASTANKIVNAVG
-235 QIVEVMKRIAG
+235 RIAG
-246 IGKQVGLAK
+246 NAKDMGLSADATAGLASSFIALGKQ
-255 EQTAALASAFIS
+255 
-267 LGKAPETAATASEA
+267 PEVAATAINSM
-281 LLKKLNNLSSLSED
+281 LTVLNNADKAGGDLEKAFKSIGLSGKEL
-295 KQKAFEETGLSVNK
+295 KAQILKNPQKAL
-309 FAKAMKTDAQGAV
+309 TD
-322 LQFLEA
+322 FLHTL
-328 MSKVEPQRRGA
+328 SKVPKEKKTGV
-339 LLTTIMGTNYD
+339 LTTIFGKNFGD
-350 SDIATLISGMDVYK
+350 DISLLTGAIENFDKAMALSGDNK
-364 KSLDEVSSKEKF
+364 RF
-376 LGSNEKEFQAR
+376 GSMEAEFQSR
-387 SNTAANKI
+387 SDTTENKI
-395 QLMKNT
+395 QLMKNA
-401 LNSLG
+401 LNELSVSFG
-406 ISIGNVFLPYIST
+406 RVFLPYIKRGV
-419 AIEKIAGFIKKITE
+419 EKITE
-433 FAQNNEELVK
+433 FIQKITEFVRSNEDLVK
-443 KIGLSVAAFLGFNAF
+443 KIGFSVAAFFGFNVA
-458 MTAARAAFALFTIS
+458 MTTLKASSAILTLS
-472 FGGYRKILMLLPFD
+472 LGGYRQILMMLPFD
-486 CVKLNASL
+486 CLKLNASL
-494 SQCSIT
+494 SQCNIL
-500 MKAKA
+500 MKTKA
-505 TLTALASKA
+505 MLSGLVNNNLKSFRLASSA
-514 LNSFSLATKT
+514 ASGA
-524 AGGTSLGFVGGLK
+524 SLGFVGGLK

-549 FLSNPIGLILAAIAT
+549 FLSNPIGLVLAAIAT

-595 DALSGV
+595 DALSEV

-623 SNATSEELGIATNAG
+623 SNATSEELGAATNAG

-685 SLLNDILA
+685 SLLNDLLA

-721 LGAKDGAE
+721 LGAKDGAD

-772 NDNKVVNITMSGSS
+772 NDNKVVNITMSGSN